1 MPDVADRLHT
11 ALADRYRFEREV
23 GRGGMATVYL
33 AQDLKHR
40 RPVAVKVLHPHLAAN
55 IGSDRFL
62 REIEIAA
69 ALNHPHILPLMD
81 SGSADGLL
89 YYVMP
94 FVEGD
99 SLRDRLARDGRLPIA
114 EAVELTR
121 KVAGALA
128 YAHARGVVHR
138 DVKPEN
144 VMLHEG
150 EAVVTD
156 FGIAKALSVEGIEH
170 LTQTGTSV
178 GTPAYMSPEQASG
191 DQELDG
197 RSDIYSLGCMLY
209 EMLTGEP
216 PFTGP
221 TVQAVI
227 VRRFT
232 ETPRPVR
239 ALRPEVPEEVER
251 ALTRALARTPGERF
265 ASAAQF
271 AQALAAAAMTRTPP
285 EGAPTVVTASHRS
298 TRSIAVLPFADMSPA
313 KDQDYFCEGIAE
325 EIINALAKIDALQV
339 ASRSSAFAFKGKNQD
354 IRKVG
359 EELNVATVME
369 GSVRKA
375 GNRLRVTAQLIKVAD
390 GYHLWSERYDRDLED
405 VFAVQD
411 EIAES
416 VVRALRV
423 VLTEDEKRAIER
435 PHTDNVEAYE
445 FYLRGRQFFYQF
457 REKGLQFARRMFTRA
472 IEIDPTYARAYA
484 GIADCSSELY
494 KYWDASAANLE
505 QAESASRKAL
515 ELAPSLA
522 EAHAARGFALTLRG
536 SHEEANREFET
547 AIRLD
552 PKLYE
557 GYLYYA
563 NGRFAEG
570 KLEEAAKLFEQAA
583 AVRTEDYQAPSL
595 AGMCYTGL
603 GRQAEGR
610 SAFERAV
617 RAAERHIEFN
627 PDDPRAYYLGAISWC
642 RLGQV
647 DKGLEWGDRALA
659 LDPDDAGVLY
669 NVACL
674 NAVGGRGEQALE
686 LLERAVENGFGH
698 KEWIEH
704 DPDLESL
711 RSSPRYQTL
720 LSRL

>member
-40 RPVAVKVLHPHLAAN
+40 RPVAVKVLHPYLSAN

-81 SGSADGLL
+81 SGTADGFL

-99 SLRDRLARDGRLPIA
+99 SLRDRLAREGRLPVA

-156 FGIAKALSVEGIEH
+156 FGIAKAVSTEGLDH

-251 ALTRALARTPGERF
+251 ALARALARTPGERF
-265 ASAAQF
+265 AAAAQF
-271 AQALAAAAMTRTPP
+271 AQALAAATIRTPP
-285 EGAPTVVTASHRS
+285 AGTPTVVTASHRS
-298 TRSIAVLPFADMSPA
+298 IRSIAVLPFADMSPA

-354 IRKVG
+354 IRRVG

-416 VVRALRV
+416 VVHALRV

-484 GIADCSSELY
+484 GIADCSSQLY

-515 ELAPSLA
+515 ELAPNLA
-522 EAHAARGFALTLRG
+522 EGHAARGFALTLGG
-536 SHEEANREFET
+536 SHEAANREFET

-570 KLEEAAKLFEQAA
+570 KLDEAAKLFEQAA

-595 AGMCYTGL
+595 AGMCYAGL
-603 GRQAEGR
+603 GREAEGR
-610 SAFERAV
+610 RAFERAV
-617 RAAERHIEFN
+617 RAAERHIELN
-627 PDDPRAYYLGAISWC
+627 PDDPRALYLGAICWC
-642 RLGQV
+642 RMGQV

-674 NAVGGRGEQALE
+674 HAVGGKPERALD
-686 LLERAVENGFGH
+686 LLEHAAQNGFGH

-711 RSSPRYQTL
+711 RSHPRYQTL